1 MSGIAALALVAVL
14 AALSWMSWRDSLDYA
29 EFKLLT
35 ASIDR
40 IRFYRR
46 WTLIPLALFGIGGYG
61 LLLSLGRIDAL
72 WDLPAE
78 FTKLIAPFE
87 VARQSE
93 NSASDSLLGMAIG
106 IALGLT
112 VPAIIWRNRLKKMR
126 QPVIGDIEALLPR
139 NRKEI
144 AASVP
149 LALNAGI
156 SEEIFYRVA
165 LPILALEA
173 TGSVVASILI
183 SIAAFGL
190 AHWYQG
196 WKGVL
201 ATSAVGAFLFWLY
214 LSSGSILKPMVVHVL
229 IDLMGLVIRPA
240 ISHYLANR
248 HGAPD
253 GSVSS

>member
-1 MSGIAALALVAVL
+1 
-14 AALSWMSWRDSLDYA
+14 
-29 EFKLLT
+29 
-35 ASIDR
+35 
-40 IRFYRR
+40 
-46 WTLIPLALFGIGGYG
+46 
-61 LLLSLGRIDAL
+61 
-72 WDLPAE
+72 
-78 FTKLIAPFE
+78 
-87 VARQSE
+87 
-93 NSASDSLLGMAIG
+93 MAIG

-240 ISHYLANR
+240 VSHYLANR
-248 HGAPD
+248 DGAP
-253 GSVSS
+253 GSSVSS

>member
-1 MSGIAALALVAVL
+1 MSGMAALVLVAVL

-139 NRKEI
+139 NR
-144 AASVP
+144 
-149 LALNAGI
+149 
-156 SEEIFYRVA
+156 EEIFYRVA

-229 IDLMGLVIRPA
+229 IDLMGLIIRPA
-240 ISHYLANR
+240 VSHYLANR
-248 HGAPD
+248 DGAP
-253 GSVSS
+253 GSSVSS

>member
-1 MSGIAALALVAVL
+1 
-14 AALSWMSWRDSLDYA
+14 
-29 EFKLLT
+29 
-35 ASIDR
+35 
-40 IRFYRR
+40 
-46 WTLIPLALFGIGGYG
+46 
-61 LLLSLGRIDAL
+61 
-72 WDLPAE
+72 
-78 FTKLIAPFE
+78 
-87 VARQSE
+87 
-93 NSASDSLLGMAIG
+93 MAIG

-229 IDLMGLVIRPA
+229 IDLMGLIIRPA
-240 ISHYLANR
+240 VSHYLANR
-248 HGAPD
+248 DGAP
-253 GSVSS
+253 GSSVSS